1 MFRPQFVW
9 PSPWSFLRGTYYK
22 CAWKYVNL
30 LHYNL
35 CKPTTCFGHIL
46 CGHRHGVFLRG
57 TYYKCAWKYVNL
69 LHYNLCK
76 PTTCFGH
83 ILCGHR
89 HGVFYE
95 GHITSAQGNMWIYYI
110 IIFVNRLHVSATICV
125 AIAMEFFTRDILQWQ
140 PNQCKGKTVPLQAY
154 SDSEDSRKLRFPDY
168 MITVYDGKVSLT
180 HRPPL
185 PPGNAPGTH
194 FC

>member
-1 MFRPQFVW
+1 MLDGIALLAVRINRTSAHGNMWIYYIIIFVN
-9 PSPWSFLRGTYYK
+9 R
-22 CAWKYVNL
+22 
-30 LHYNL
+30 LHVSATF
-35 CKPTTCFGHIL
+35 CVAIAMDF
-46 CGHRHGVFLRG
+46 
-57 TYYKCAWKYVNL
+57 
-69 LHYNLCK
+69 
-76 PTTCFGH
+76 
-83 ILCGHR
+83 
-89 HGVFYE
+89 FYE
-95 GHITSAQGNMWIYYI
+95 GHITSAHGNMWIYYI

-154 SDSEDSRKLRFPDY
+154 SDSEDSRRLRFPDY